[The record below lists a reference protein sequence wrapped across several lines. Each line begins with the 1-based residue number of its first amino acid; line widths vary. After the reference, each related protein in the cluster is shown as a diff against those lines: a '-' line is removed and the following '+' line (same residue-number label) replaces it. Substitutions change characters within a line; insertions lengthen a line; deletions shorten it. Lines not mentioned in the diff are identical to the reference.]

1 MSLKRIESRI
11 ERLERRT
18 KGGEC
23 DGCNRT
29 AALKAAARLAA
40 YKNGGSVD
48 PTIELASC
56 PDCGNPHP
64 RVSIRYAR
72 EAMDAYRKRLAAR
85 G

>member
-1 MSLKRIESRI
+1 MNFNGLKSRL

-29 AALKAAARLAA
+29 ASLKVAARFAA
-40 YKNGGSVD
+40 HKNGGSVD

-64 RVSIRYAR
+64 QVSIRYAR